1 MDNYLYID
9 VETYSDLDL
18 TEVGVYKYVS
28 SPNFEI
34 LLIGYA
40 FNNEPI
46 QIIDLASGDKIP
58 ERFEDA
64 LFDDNIKKC
73 AHNAMFERNTFRRIG
88 YDISPENWHCTMI
101 HAAYCGLP
109 LKLQTIAEIL
119 DLPTKKANTG
129 TLLINYFSKPCKATG
144 TNGGRTRNLPQHS
157 PSKWQ
162 AFREYLHDDVVVARD
177 IRQYLSEYV
186 IPEFDSQLYIL
197 DQEINDYGISVDTDF
212 IQKAIVI
219 DNWFSEILTQEL
231 YDITKLDN
239 PNSLAQLKAWLSVKA
254 KKKITSLTKESV
266 DQLLTSTE
274 DQTIRRV
281 LELRQQL
288 GKTSTAKY
296 ASMMNCEYGNNNR
309 VRGLFQ
315 YYGANSTGRWAARL
329 VQLHN
334 LPRNYLNDLELAR
347 NIVKEADGPLLEM
360 LFGNVPDT
368 LSQLIRTA
376 FVASDNN
383 TFIVADFSAIESRV
397 ISWYANEKWRLDVFN
412 THGKIYEATASKMF
426 NIPFESIT
434 KDSEYRQRGKVAELA
449 LGFGGSKDAITRMDR
464 DNEIADEDKPGLVRI
479 WRKANP
485 AIVKFWHRINN
496 IALECVK
503 RRKRIVCSLDFT
515 ELIFD
520 CDGIVLTITLPSG
533 HVLYYWEPKI
543 GENRFGG
550 ESVTYMNINQKTKKW
565 QREDTYGGKLAEN
578 IVQATARDLLGYA
591 MIKLHSLQYNI
602 CMHVHDEV
610 IVEHLKSLAE
620 KEYTKIIA
628 LLSEEVPWAKGLP
641 MAAAGYIT
649 DFYKKD

>member
-40 FNNEPI
+40 FNNEPV

-58 ERFEDA
+58 ERFEEA

-73 AHNAMFERNTFRRIG
+73 AHNAMFERNAFRRIG
-88 YDISPENWHCTMI
+88 YDISPENWYCTMI
-101 HAAYCGLP
+101 QAAYCGLP
-109 LKLQTIAEIL
+109 LKLETVAEVL
-119 DLPTKKANTG
+119 DLPVKKANTG
-129 TLLINYFSKPCKATG
+129 TLLINYFSKPCKPTG
-144 TNGGRTRNLPQHS
+144 INGGRTRNMPFHN

-162 AFREYLHDDVVVARD
+162 AFRDYLHDDVEVARS
-177 IRQYLSEYV
+177 IRQYLSDYT
-186 IPEFDSQLYIL
+186 IPQFDIDLYIL
-197 DQEINDYGISVDTDF
+197 DQVINDFGISVDIDF
-212 IQKAIVI
+212 VQKAIAM
-219 DNWFSEILTQEL
+219 DNWFSTKLEQEL
-231 YDITKLDN
+231 IDITKLDN
-239 PNSLAQLKAWLSVKA
+239 PNSLAQLKAWISVKV

-266 DQLLTSTE
+266 IQLLTLTE
-274 DQTIRRV
+274 DQTVRRV

-296 ASMMNCEYGNNNR
+296 TSMINCEHGPDNR
-309 VRGLFQ
+309 IRGLFQ

-347 NIVKEADGPLLEM
+347 QIVKEGDQQLLEM
-360 LFGNVPDT
+360 LYGDVSDT

-376 FVASDNN
+376 FVPTEGN
-383 TFIVADFSAIESRV
+383 TFIVADFSAIESRI
-397 ISWYANEKWRLDVFN
+397 ISWYANETWRLEVFK

-426 NIPFESIT
+426 HIPFESIT

-464 DNEIADEDKPGLVRI
+464 NNEINDEDKPGLVRI

-485 AIVKFWHRINN
+485 AIVKLWSTVNKTAI
-496 IALECVK
+496 ECVK
-503 RRKRIVCSLDFT
+503 QRRKIVCTLDNT
-515 ELIFD
+515 ELIFN
-520 CDGIVLTITLPSG
+520 CDGLVFSITLPSG
-533 HVLYYWEPKI
+533 HILYYWGPKI

-550 ESVTYMNINQKTKKW
+550 ESLTYMNINQKTKKW
-565 QREDTYGGKLAEN
+565 QREDTYGGKLVEN
-578 IVQATARDLLGYA
+578 IVQATARDLLGYN
-591 MIKLHSLQYNI
+591 MLKLHNLGYNI
-602 CMHVHDEV
+602 VMHVHDEV
-610 IVEHLKSLAE
+610 ILEHE
-620 KEYTKIIA
+620 KVSASEEFPKVIS
-628 LLSEEVPWAKGLP
+628 LLSEQVPWAKGLP
-641 MAAAGYIT
+641 MAADGYIT
-649 DFYKKD
+649 DFYKKG

>member
-1 MDNYLYID
+1 MSSYLYID

-40 FNNEPI
+40 FNNEPVH
-46 QIIDLASGDKIP
+46 IIDLASGEVMPD
-58 ERFEDA
+58 RFKEA
-64 LFDDNIKKC
+64 LFDNNIKKC
-73 AHNAMFERNTFRRIG
+73 AHNAMFERNAFRRIG
-88 YDISPENWHCTMI
+88 YDIPPENWYCTMI
-101 HAAYCGLP
+101 QAAYCGLP
-109 LKLQTIAEIL
+109 LKLETIAEVL
-119 DLPTKKANTG
+119 DLPVKKANTG
-129 TLLINYFSKPCKATG
+129 TLLINYFSKPCKPTQ
-144 TNGGRTRNLPQHS
+144 TNGGRSRNLPHHN

-162 AFREYLHDDVVVARD
+162 AFRDYLHDDVVVARS
-177 IRQYLSEYV
+177 IREYLSEYP
-186 IPEFDSQLYIL
+186 IPQFDIILYNI
-197 DQEINDYGISVDTDF
+197 DQKINDYGISVDIDF
-212 IQKAIVI
+212 IQKAITI
-219 DNWFSEILTQEL
+219 DNWFSAKLTQEL
-231 YDITKLDN
+231 YNITKLDN
-239 PNSLAQLKAWLSVKA
+239 PNSLPQLKAWLNVKA
-254 KKKITSLTKESV
+254 KEEITSLTKESV
-266 DQLLTSTE
+266 AQLLISTE

-296 ASMMNCEYGNNNR
+296 ISMINCEYGENNR
-309 VRGLFQ
+309 IRGLFQ

-347 NIVKEADGPLLEM
+347 NVVKEADGPLLEM
-360 LFGNVPDT
+360 LFGNVSDT

-376 FVASDNN
+376 FIPSANN

-397 ISWYANEKWRLDVFN
+397 ISWYANEKWRLEVFR

-426 NIPFESIT
+426 NIPIESIT

-449 LGFGGSKDAITRMDR
+449 LGFGGSADAITRMDR
-464 DNEIADEDKPGLVRI
+464 NNEILDEDKPGLVRI
-479 WRKANP
+479 WRKTNP
-485 AIVKFWHRINN
+485 AIVKLWSILNN
-496 IALECVK
+496 MAVECVK
-503 RRKRIVCSLDFT
+503 RRKSLVCTLDFT
-515 ELIFD
+515 ELIFN
-520 CDGIVLTITLPSG
+520 CDGIVFSITLPSG
-533 HVLYYWEPKI
+533 HILYYWDPKI

-550 ESVTYMNINQKTKKW
+550 ECVTYMNINQKTKKW
-565 QREDTYGGKLAEN
+565 QREDTYGGKLTEN
-578 IVQATARDLLGYA
+578 IVQATARDLLGYN
-591 MIKLHSLQYNI
+591 MIKLHNYGYNI

-610 IVEHLKSLAE
+610 IIEQNKIGAE
-620 KEYTKIIA
+620 EEYNKVIA

>member
-40 FNNEPI
+40 FNNEPV

-58 ERFEDA
+58 ERFEEA

-73 AHNAMFERNTFRRIG
+73 AHNAMFERNAFRRIG
-88 YDISPENWHCTMI
+88 YDIPPENWYCTMI
-101 HAAYCGLP
+101 QAAYCGLP
-109 LKLQTIAEIL
+109 LKLGTVAEVL
-119 DLPTKKANTG
+119 ELPVKKANTG
-129 TLLINYFSKPCKATG
+129 TLLINYFSKPCKPTG
-144 TNGGRTRNLPQHS
+144 TNGGRTRNMPFHN

-162 AFREYLHDDVVVARD
+162 AFRDYLHDDVEVARS
-177 IRQYLSEYV
+177 IHQYLSKYTIPQFDIDLYV
-186 IPEFDSQLYIL
+186 L
-197 DQEINDYGISVDTDF
+197 DQAINDFGISIDIDF
-212 IQKAIVI
+212 VQKAIAM
-219 DNWFSEILTQEL
+219 DNWFSTKLEHEL
-231 YDITKLDN
+231 IDITKLDN
-239 PNSLAQLKAWLSVKA
+239 PNSLAQLKAWISVKV

-266 DQLLTSTE
+266 IQLLTLTE
-274 DQTIRRV
+274 DQTVRRV

-296 ASMMNCEYGNNNR
+296 TSMINCEYGPNNR
-309 VRGLFQ
+309 IRGLFQ

-347 NIVKEADGPLLEM
+347 QIVKEGDHQLLEM
-360 LFGNVPDT
+360 LYGDVSDT

-376 FVASDNN
+376 FVPTEGN
-383 TFIVADFSAIESRV
+383 TFIVADFSAIESRI
-397 ISWYANEKWRLDVFN
+397 ISWYANETWRLEVFK

-464 DNEIADEDKPGLVRI
+464 NNEINDEDKPGLVRI

-485 AIVKFWHRINN
+485 AIVKLWHTVNKVAI
-496 IALECVK
+496 ECVK
-503 RRKRIVCSLDFT
+503 QRRKIVCALDNT
-515 ELIFD
+515 ELIFN
-520 CDGIVLTITLPSG
+520 CDGLVFSITLPSG
-533 HVLYYWEPKI
+533 HILYYWEPKI

-550 ESVTYMNINQKTKKW
+550 ESLTYMNINQKTKKW
-565 QREDTYGGKLAEN
+565 QREDTYGGKLVEN
-578 IVQATARDLLGYA
+578 IVQATARDLLGYN
-591 MIKLHSLQYNI
+591 MLKLHNLGYNI
-602 CMHVHDEV
+602 VMHVHDEV
-610 IVEHLKSLAE
+610 ILEHE
-620 KEYTKIIA
+620 KVSASEEFPKVIS
-628 LLSEEVPWAKGLP
+628 LLSEQVPWAKGLP
-641 MAAAGYIT
+641 MAADGYIT
-649 DFYKKD
+649 DFYKKG